1 MDTLLI
7 LVGAWLALIVVV
19 VVAWHPVMKRAHRQ
33 DLRHAPHEPLPGLTP
48 GARFPLPRTASE
60 VPVSRTQA

>member
-19 VVAWHPVMKRAHRQ
+19 VVAWHQVMKRATTGSHTGRPFPVAPDRLRSSRQ
-33 DLRHAPHEPLPGLTP
+33 PHAGLSGSP
-48 GARFPLPRTASE
+48 
-60 VPVSRTQA
+60 